1 MHSIPCY
8 TMGMA
13 NHPTIELPSPDP
25 MPVTTGR
32 SEQVAIRLPHD
43 HIERTKTILDALTRP
58 GLEAPSF
65 AEVMRAVVAKGI
77 EAWEKELGIKTNGKP
92 KAKVAKR

>member
-1 MHSIPCY
+1 
-8 TMGMA
+8 MA
-13 NHPTIELPSPDP
+13 NDTMIAVPSTDP

-43 HIERTKTILDALTRP
+43 HIERTKAILEALTRP

-77 EAWEKELGIKTNGKP
+77 EAWEKELGIKAPSNGK
-92 KAKVAKR
+92 AKGKTAKR

>member
-1 MHSIPCY
+1 
-8 TMGMA
+8 MA
-13 NHPTIELPSPDP
+13 TEPATELPSFN

-43 HIERTKTILDALTRP
+43 AIERAKTILAGLTRP

-65 AEVMRAVVAKGI
+65 AEVMRAVVSKGL
-77 EAWEKELGIKTNGKP
+77 EAWEKELGIKAVA
-92 KAKVAKR
+92 KAKAKGKAKR